1 MSESLFASSNGLD
14 KDFLEGAYGDDAET
28 AALMFQQYLDE
39 LPANMLLLNESIS
52 KNDIER
58 FRHLIHKQKPVFSY
72 VGLTD
77 VSQSLQ
83 DLQLKCHNAEDMIAC
98 KQLINKVLD
107 RIQSS
112 KEQISKTLQYLQAV

>member
-1 MSESLFASSNGLD
+1 MSESLFATSNGLD
-14 KDFLEGAYGDDAET
+14 IDFLDEAYGDDAET

-39 LPANMLLLNESIS
+39 LPANMELLNDSIN

-77 VSQSLQ
+77 VTNSLQ
-83 DLQLKCHNAEDMIAC
+83 DLQLKCHTTEDLNNQ
-98 KQLINKVLD
+98 KDLINNVLD
-107 RIQSS
+107 RIRTSA
-112 KEQISKTLQYLQAV
+112 EQIKNTLRHLQNI